1 MKKTTKLFTFI
12 LCLLI
17 GIFVAFSSNVK
28 ALELSNYDSISALY
42 KQAKKDN
49 IISNNL
55 TATLTDQ
62 NGNVIKIP
70 VYELKPKFALQSIDN
85 SYTTTCVV
93 GLNEKL
99 FSDSTSIKPFG
110 SITVEDDDGTYVYAK
125 LTITYTK
132 LNATASSP
140 ARYLLTK
147 VSGSWTVKTYQIN
160 LANRRVAYAC
170 QSIFT
175 NAQYKYPTG
184 DSFSYNTGYSNYVYD
199 AVGAIVGAQMNVT
212 VKRGTGS
219 WQFDVYNNVVDQVPG
234 LNDFFS

>member
-17 GIFVAFSSNVK
+17 GIFVAYSSNVK
-28 ALELSNYDSISALY
+28 ALELSYYDSISALY

-85 SYTTTCVV
+85 SYTTTCIV

-132 LNATASSP
+132 MCIRDRVSTVTT
-140 ARYLLTK
+140 YLSLK
-147 VSGSWTVKTYQIN
+147 LLFK
-160 LANRRVAYAC
+160 LL
-170 QSIFT
+170 
-175 NAQYKYPTG
+175 K
-184 DSFSYNTGYSNYVYD
+184 
-199 AVGAIVGAQMNVT
+199 
-212 VKRGTGS
+212 KRK
-219 WQFDVYNNVVDQVPG
+219 
-234 LNDFFS
+234 LIFFSRYCLIIGILTVLFL